1 MIIFYG
7 KGMVWDK
14 QKNKLLC
21 KFVNGEY
28 STKDKHEQAVLK
40 KLNYEFEEVQIE
52 IPDLSNATEED
63 LKKVNKDD
71 IKAYLDRGNIEYDS
85 RATKE
90 DLVAL
95 IVGDDDG
102 KV

>member
-21 KFVNGEY
+21 KFENGEY
-28 STKDKHEQAVLK
+28 KTEDKHEQSVLK
-40 KLNYEFEEVQIE
+40 NLEYEHEEIKKVV
-52 IPDLSNATEED
+52 PDLSNATEED

-71 IKAYLDRGNIEYDS
+71 IKAYLDQGNVQYDS
-85 RATKE
+85 KATKE

-95 IVGDDDG
+95 IVGDDNDQE
-102 KV
+102 